1 MTENAEQHKVTAS
14 GGDYRMSSRERDE
27 HASPH
32 AAAAVRHI
40 LAGLAARGIKVKTV
54 DEAIQQGHL
63 TDLEWC
69 DVLDDFR
76 ERYGRGRVTGIV
88 SGLAPAEQRAYRA
101 QQKVVNS

>member
-1 MTENAEQHKVTAS
+1 MTTRRK
-14 GGDYRMSSRERDE
+14 REE

-40 LAGLAARGIKVKTV
+40 LAGLTARGITVKTLN
-54 DEAIQQGHL
+54 EAIQQGHV

-76 ERYGRGRVTGIV
+76 EQYGRGAVTGIV
-88 SGLAPAEQRAYRA
+88 PGLTHAEYQRAYRA
-101 QQKVVNS
+101 RRKAGTP